1 MTLHANV
8 SDAVCLVTGANTG
21 IGRHTA
27 LELAGGGARVLLACR
42 SREKT
47 APVVEEL
54 REKTGNPR
62 VDLLELDLGS
72 LESVRRC
79 ATAFYEQH
87 DRLDLLVNNAGVAG
101 HRGATADGFE
111 LQFGTNHIGHF
122 ALTCLL
128 RPALLASPAPRVVTV
143 ASRGHYR
150 PTTIDFD
157 AVRRPTATMAGFHE
171 YCVSKLANVLFTQ
184 ELARRTAG
192 RLGAYALHPGVVAS
206 DIWRRV
212 PWPLR
217 KLVTLFMV
225 TNEEGAQ
232 TTLYCATSPEVADHS
247 GRYYDR
253 SREKRPS
260 RHATPELAAELWRR
274 SVEWTG
280 TDWG

>member
-1 MTLHANV
+1 MTLHTDV

-54 REKTGNPR
+54 REKTGNPQ

-128 RPALLASPAPRVVTV
+128 RPALLAAPAPRVVTV

-150 PTTIDFD
+150 PATIDFD
-157 AVRRPTATMAGFHE
+157 AVRRPTATVAGFHE

-192 RLGAYALHPGVVAS
+192 TLRTYALHPGVVAS

-247 GRYYDR
+247 GRYYDK